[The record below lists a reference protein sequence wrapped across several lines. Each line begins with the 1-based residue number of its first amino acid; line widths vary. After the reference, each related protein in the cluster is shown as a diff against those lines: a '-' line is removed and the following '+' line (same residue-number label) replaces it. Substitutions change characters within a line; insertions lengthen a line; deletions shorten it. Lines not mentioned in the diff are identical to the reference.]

1 MDERIWTIAEILD
14 KSGPMTA
21 DELAAQLKLSGK
33 TVRSLIKTY
42 AKEMQENGFC
52 ITAKPGRGF
61 GIEITDAQT
70 YVSGSKP
77 QQGERT
83 GIPQDAQERIQRLRQ
98 YLLEKDGYS
107 KLDDLSE
114 QFFVSRRSISNDLR
128 EVERQLAE
136 YGLSI
141 RRKPGYGICVVGR
154 ETNRRICIAAQRDES
169 RPVGQQIQELV
180 SRVLEK
186 EKFAMSTMALDN
198 LAVHLEVAVERIR
211 TGHAIESSD
220 GMQADLPERILEVAS
235 HIAVQIENMTGVA
248 FPLPEVYYI
257 AMHLNGKQMYRAN
270 AMTSDENLVIPQ
282 EVNRIVSDMIEHI
295 YEAFRIDFRDNLE
308 LRMGLCMHM
317 VPLLARIKS
326 GMRMK
331 NPILQ
336 DIKREYPLAYEMATQ
351 ACSVLR
357 NVSPNPI
364 KEDEIGYIAVSFAL
378 ALERQK
384 AKEWAPKNILIVC
397 ASGKGSAQLLAYRYQ
412 QKFGKNLGRV
422 QTCDVI
428 GLRSVNFSKIDYVFS
443 TVPIPI
449 YVPVPIRQI
458 QFFPTEKELTQMKMF
473 RELHRWG
480 IEPVITI
487 SHFETPLALV
497 KKYGGWDNRKL
508 VGFFERYCKVLFER
522 YKDQV
527 KYWMTFNEINN
538 TLKLP
543 YLAAGMVVAD
553 DANAPQRQYQAAHN
567 MFVANALAVKA
578 CHEMIPGAKIGCML
592 SLSTAYPNTCRPED
606 VMETYQLRQRSLFF
620 SDVMLRGRYPSY
632 IDRKWEEL
640 GVQVQME
647 PGDFELIAQNTNDY
661 LAFSYYMTSTHIAGM
676 KIRSNTGGHVGADN
690 PYLEKSKWGWPID
703 PVGLRFVCNELYDRY
718 QKPMFIAENG
728 LGTADTIDSDGRIR
742 DTARMEYL
750 KKHIEALQQA
760 VADGCDIFGYTWWGP
775 IDIVSAGTGEMEKRY
790 GFIYV
795 DKDNQGNGTLRRR
808 KKDSFEYYKKVIAS
822 NGQDLELPAED

>member
-1 MDERIWTIAEILD
+1 MKTFAKNFLWGGA
-14 KSGPMTA
+14 
-21 DELAAQLKLSGK
+21 LAANQCEGAYLEDGK
-33 TVRSLIKTY
+33 GL
-42 AKEMQENGFC
+42 
-52 ITAKPGRGF
+52 
-61 GIEITDAQT
+61 EICD
-70 YVSGSKP
+70 
-77 QQGERT
+77 
-83 GIPQDAQERIQRLRQ
+83 
-98 YLLEKDGYS
+98 LLETGKDRFI
-107 KLDDLSE
+107 KLDPALELHEGRVYPSHEAIDFYHHYKEDIAMFGEMGMKCLRTSIAW
-114 QFFVSRRSISNDLR
+114 SRIFPNGDD
-128 EVERQLAE
+128 AE
-136 YGLSI
+136 PNEKGLS
-141 RRKPGYGICVVGR
+141 
-154 ETNRRICIAAQRDES
+154 
-169 RPVGQQIQELV
+169 
-180 SRVLEK
+180 
-186 EKFAMSTMALDN
+186 
-198 LAVHLEVAVERIR
+198 
-211 TGHAIESSD
+211 
-220 GMQADLPERILEVAS
+220 
-235 HIAVQIENMTGVA
+235 
-248 FPLPEVYYI
+248 YY
-257 AMHLNGKQMYRAN
+257 
-270 AMTSDENLVIPQ
+270 
-282 EVNRIVSDMIEHI
+282 
-295 YEAFRIDFRDNLE
+295 
-308 LRMGLCMHM
+308 
-317 VPLLARIKS
+317 
-326 GMRMK
+326 
-331 NPILQ
+331 
-336 DIKREYPLAYEMATQ
+336 
-351 ACSVLR
+351 
-357 NVSPNPI
+357 
-364 KEDEIGYIAVSFAL
+364 ED
-378 ALERQK
+378 
-384 AKEWAPKNILIVC
+384 
-397 ASGKGSAQLLAYRYQ
+397 
-412 QKFGKNLGRV
+412 
-422 QTCDVI
+422 
-428 GLRSVNFSKIDYVFS
+428 
-443 TVPIPI
+443 
-449 YVPVPIRQI
+449 
-458 QFFPTEKELTQMKMF
+458 MF

-553 DANAPQRQYQAAHN
+553 DVNAPQRQYQAAHN

-632 IDRKWEEL
+632 IDRKLEEL

-822 NGQDLELPAED
+822 NGQDLELPAAAKEYRYDKFDSGKKDPFSVFGHGSGHCAGALRHRPQSGQQGALHDLIVSGHAMCDHLVVSGEVSARDSERSAAGTGYGSAAASGADRGGRFSG